1 MANKEFVCEICGGP
15 LKPEVCENG
24 QVKHKCVYCG
34 KEFEPEYDFLQKG
47 NLQEEL
53 FAANIFMDSDDFDK
67 AQEKYSQI
75 INKCPQLAVGYLGD
89 IRCFLGI
96 KQIDG
101 KTVLKKYTDT
111 DLTKIPTYKNALI
124 GLKNEAKE
132 RDLFLKSISVYSN
145 ILERTRN
152 IIKDK
157 KIDYDIFICFKQS
170 DGVGDNAPLTKDYY
184 VAKAIYDRLKDKFKV
199 FFAPEEMPQ
208 LAWGDDFDPY
218 IFAALEKSTVLFA
231 VSSYT
236 SNLNAS
242 WPKSEWTRFLDM
254 PLYMPKGN
262 LKIIPVAI
270 DGSVYNCIPKELLG
284 KQGYEIRTEEKINEN
299 GKTEYLVKDNSWLDP
314 IISGLEELVAHK
326 KRKFSNKLDTIKSE
340 HRKGGSNSIQKKTII
355 DSQRRKG
362 YLDICAYNLSKGR
375 FKDVLENAELIINS
389 NEEDTDALKY
399 CLLAKSKSKDFNEFF
414 SKIKNKEYFC
424 RFEKAIRE
432 IIAVADDDARI
443 VFVNELQESLLCNLN
458 NIKQDSDFEYIT
470 DKIIITSSEEE
481 GKTRCQIIA
490 DKLKQEGRFEL
501 SCKYYGYL
509 LDYLGEIT
517 DSASNEERA
526 KIYWN
531 LLQCD
536 FRCKD
541 AESLSALTVRI
552 DENKNYDYAY
562 YYATENFKEQL
573 RKAVHSNLRDI
584 GERKAKAKKIKSNKR
599 KHKILWFGW
608 TIAFLML
615 AACATAAILAINDI
629 QPFSAYLRTGAAEI
643 GRTKAAMAVWITAFI
658 VVLIGGFSIYV
669 LTTLFNKDVYEK
681 YNAKNTQ
688 KALNSS
694 AYQYKGKRFC
704 HFVLVLCCILSF
716 SVVGFN
722 YFAVYNADKDLES
735 QYDFVYLSKDNG
747 YSISSFYG
755 NSSSEIYGKNN
766 QTDVVIPEYYKGKKV
781 VSIES
786 YAFSGCDSIENLTI
800 GSNIKTIGSYAFNN
814 CSGLTEITLTDN
826 IEQIGEGAFSGC
838 TSLSELTIP
847 FIGERINTDSVEK
860 SNFGY
865 LFGATKSD
873 VSKHTVGNS
882 TIQVE
887 VYDNT
892 DFNIPDSLKKITV
905 LGGNI
910 LDGAFADCDGI
921 ETVILEQ
928 GVKHIGKY
936 AFYDCGALKTV
947 KIGNATQEIG
957 YGAFYLCNSLSEM
970 SIPFVGTK
978 ADDSENAFFGY
989 IFAANSFLNNN
1000 DFVPTSLK
1008 KVNVTGGE
1016 SIAREAFYRCQ
1027 NITSVSIAD
1036 SVKSIGVGAF
1046 NGCSSLEE
1054 LTLPFVGERG
1064 DYTEANHNTLF
1075 GYIFGS
1081 DATSESLGC
1090 FKTHQVY
1097 ATNTYADYYYIPSS
1111 LKTVNITG
1119 ADGINILYGAFS
1131 FVKDIETVNFGS
1143 GVTQI
1148 PMNCFWQ
1155 NRDVGY
1161 TGDLKVISM
1170 TDNVVEIGE
1179 TAFFNCKDLTTIKL
1193 SNNLKSIGSGIFGGC
1208 DSLET
1213 TASNNVEYVASNSNT
1228 YFMAYKFNESSVSE
1242 VNLDGNCVFI
1252 YQYIFADCNS
1262 LTTVNIPESVK
1273 YIGNGAFSN
1282 CTSLTS
1288 LSLPDELG
1296 YLAAD
1301 ALKGCTSLP
1310 ISEEGNALYFIN
1322 KGKEM
1327 FIGVTSQNITYLK
1340 LKASVDIFGLDFK
1353 DYSNLNTL
1361 ELESEIDPY
1370 MISKKVNSGVDI
1382 VSNGKTYKIYKGSF
1396 PRNATNAY
1404 QIIDVSENKNA
1415 TVLTDLYGE
1424 TWVVGNPNYT
1434 YTGSYFCFTEIAAE
1448 QTRILHIKDFN
1459 FNSTSNYGALCNY
1472 SVSNFN
1478 NCNGGNVIVDV
1489 QGNCS
1494 ISMTNAGTSAVILS
1508 KQEIT
1513 FTGDGFLTIKG
1524 GNGANGASAGASGSN
1539 GATGIYANSIT
1550 VDMTGSL
1557 TVYGGNGGNGA
1568 TGASGTTGSGVIMGN
1583 GTPGGSGYA
1592 GGNGGNGARAV
1603 LLQSKLI
1610 VENGEVV
1617 LIGGSGGVGGMG
1629 GAGGSG
1635 ANHAGLYWGTVGGS
1649 GGQGGQGGNG
1659 NKAISSNTYISIASG
1674 GTYLAINGNGGQG
1687 GKGGQAGIG
1696 GTSGNS
1702 TGWAPGTGGTGGRGG
1717 DGNRPGVGGQGG
1729 DGNWDGNY
1737 KYVGSSGSN
1746 GSSGS
1751 VIFDSGD
1758 RTYVDGSG
1766 IIIYG
1771 YNTLSNNEF
1780 INGTREYAVYDNTN
1794 KGVRIENITRSADN
1808 KLGLSYEMKITSK
1821 LGSDNRHMGG
1831 YYRTLPVSSR
1841 NEVFY
1846 YTIYAKIP
1854 VGYSIGMYS
1863 NSMGDDV
1870 KEYWL
1875 TDNKGTGKWQW
1886 YIGVTECG
1894 VAGAFSVFGYVAIKA
1909 NDECVNPLADNIVW
1923 YVGFSQGARYQP
1935 YNGNNTEVSSEL
1947 EFNGHTYRLV
1957 KESLTWE
1964 QAKVCA
1970 EELGGH
1976 LVSITSEEENHIV
1989 KQLVVNS
1996 GLTAVWLGA
2005 TDKKVEGKWQW
2016 VTNEEFEYSYWG
2028 KINTDSWEPNGG
2040 NNCNCLVFYLGNYA
2054 NGIFRWDDTY
2064 NDNPMSGFIVEFE

>member
-1 MANKEFVCEICGGP
+1 MTNKEFVCEICGGP

-75 INKCPQLAVGYLGD
+75 INKYPQLAVGYLGD

-96 KQIDG
+96 KQIDR

-124 GLKNEAKE
+124 GLKNEVKE

-340 HRKGGSNSIQKKTII
+340 HRKGGSDSIQKKTII

-424 RFEKAIRE
+424 RFEKTIRE

-470 DKIIITSSEEE
+470 DKTIITSSEEE
-481 GKTRCQIIA
+481 GKARCQIIA
-490 DKLKQEGRFEL
+490 DKLKQAGRFEL
-501 SCKYYGYL
+501 SYKYYGYL
-509 LDYLGEIT
+509 LDYLGETT

-526 KIYWN
+526 EIYWN

-573 RKAVHSNLRDI
+573 RKAVHTNLRDI
-584 GERKAKAKKIKSNKR
+584 GERKAKAKKIKSNKH

-615 AACATAAILAINDI
+615 AACATAGILAINDI

-643 GRTKAAMAVWITAFI
+643 GRTKAAMAVWITVFI
-658 VVLIGGFSIYV
+658 AILIGGFSIYV

-688 KALNSS
+688 KALNNST
-694 AYQYKGKRFC
+694 YKYKGKRFC
-704 HFVLVLCCILSF
+704 HFVLVLCCLLSF

-722 YFAVYNADKDLES
+722 YFAVYNADKNLES
-735 QYDFVYLSKDNG
+735 QYDFIYLSKDNG

-800 GSNIKTIGSYAFNN
+800 GSNIKTIGAYAFNN

-838 TSLSELTIP
+838 TSLKELTIP
-847 FIGERINTDSVEK
+847 FIGEKINTNSVEK

-873 VSKHTVGNS
+873 ASKHSLGNS
-882 TIQVE
+882 TVQVE
-887 VYDNT
+887 TYDNK
-892 DFNIPDSLKKITV
+892 DFNIPDSLKKVTV
-905 LGGNI
+905 LGGSI

-947 KIGNATQEIG
+947 KIGKSVEEIDYAAFHKCSALIAAEFDNGSTLKTIRNSAFNACSSLKSIDIPNSVTTIEKDV
-957 YGAFYLCNSLSEM
+957 FYLCNSLSEM

-1008 KVNVTGGE
+1008 KVNVTGGD
-1016 SIAREAFYRCQ
+1016 SIKREAFYRCQ
-1027 NITSVSIAD
+1027 NITSISIAD

-1064 DYTEANHNTLF
+1064 DYTEASPNTLF

-1242 VNLDGNCVFI
+1242 VNLDENCVFI
-1252 YQYIFADCNS
+1252 YQYIFSDCNS

-1273 YIGNGAFSN
+1273 HIGNGAFSN

-1288 LSLPDELG
+1288 LSLPDELD

-1340 LKASVDIFGLDFK
+1340 LKASVNISGLDFK

-1370 MISKKVNSGVDI
+1370 TISKKVNSGVDI
-1382 VSNGKTYKIYKGSF
+1382 VSNGKSYKIYKNIYETPQSADG
-1396 PRNATNAY
+1396 NY
-1404 QIIDVSENKNA
+1404 IYIIDWSSCSTNVDYIDAVTKSGTRFGGGNTNHDIANIKEIY
-1415 TVLTDLYGE
+1415 LI
-1424 TWVVGNPNYT
+1424 GNPNIKYSRM
-1434 YTGSYFCFTEIAAE
+1434 YIYLVNYFNGNDVPVI
-1448 QTRILHIKDFN
+1448 HMKDFN
-1459 FNSTSNYGALCNY
+1459 TYDS
-1472 SVSNFN
+1472 
-1478 NCNGGNVIVDV
+1478 
-1489 QGNCS
+1489 
-1494 ISMTNAGTSAVILS
+1494 
-1508 KQEIT
+1508 
-1513 FTGDGFLTIKG
+1513 
-1524 GNGANGASAGASGSN
+1524 
-1539 GATGIYANSIT
+1539 
-1550 VDMTGSL
+1550 
-1557 TVYGGNGGNGA
+1557 
-1568 TGASGTTGSGVIMGN
+1568 
-1583 GTPGGSGYA
+1583 
-1592 GGNGGNGARAV
+1592 
-1603 LLQSKLI
+1603 
-1610 VENGEVV
+1610 
-1617 LIGGSGGVGGMG
+1617 
-1629 GAGGSG
+1629 
-1635 ANHAGLYWGTVGGS
+1635 YW
-1649 GGQGGQGGNG
+1649 
-1659 NKAISSNTYISIASG
+1659 
-1674 GTYLAINGNGGQG
+1674 
-1687 GKGGQAGIG
+1687 
-1696 GTSGNS
+1696 
-1702 TGWAPGTGGTGGRGG
+1702 TGWC
-1717 DGNRPGVGGQGG
+1717 D
-1729 DGNWDGNY
+1729 
-1737 KYVGSSGSN
+1737 SN
-1746 GSSGS
+1746 
-1751 VIFDSGD
+1751 
-1758 RTYVDGSG
+1758 
-1766 IIIYG
+1766 
-1771 YNTLSNNEF
+1771 
-1780 INGTREYAVYDNTN
+1780 
-1794 KGVRIENITRSADN
+1794 
-1808 KLGLSYEMKITSK
+1808 
-1821 LGSDNRHMGG
+1821 
-1831 YYRTLPVSSR
+1831 
-1841 NEVFY
+1841 
-1846 YTIYAKIP
+1846 
-1854 VGYSIGMYS
+1854 
-1863 NSMGDDV
+1863 
-1870 KEYWL
+1870 
-1875 TDNKGTGKWQW
+1875 
-1886 YIGVTECG
+1886 
-1894 VAGAFSVFGYVAIKA
+1894 
-1909 NDECVNPLADNIVW
+1909 
-1923 YVGFSQGARYQP
+1923 
-1935 YNGNNTEVSSEL
+1935 
-1947 EFNGHTYRLV
+1947 
-1957 KESLTWE
+1957 
-1964 QAKVCA
+1964 
-1970 EELGGH
+1970 
-1976 LVSITSEEENHIV
+1976 
-1989 KQLVVNS
+1989 
-1996 GLTAVWLGA
+1996 
-2005 TDKKVEGKWQW
+2005 
-2016 VTNEEFEYSYWG
+2016 
-2028 KINTDSWEPNGG
+2028 
-2040 NNCNCLVFYLGNYA
+2040 
-2054 NGIFRWDDTY
+2054 
-2064 NDNPMSGFIVEFE
+2064 